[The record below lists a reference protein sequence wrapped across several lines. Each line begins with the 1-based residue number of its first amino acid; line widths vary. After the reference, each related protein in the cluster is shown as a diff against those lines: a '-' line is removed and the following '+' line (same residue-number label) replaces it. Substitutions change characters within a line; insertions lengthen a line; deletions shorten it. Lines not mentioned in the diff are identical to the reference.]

1 MNRFHS
7 KFHRKNHHTNPDPN
21 NPDAGHD
28 PIASQ
33 NAPFQGD
40 FFLNGSL
47 SASGG
52 FTIPSLSLPS
62 ITDFGGFIR
71 LEEGATNFVN
81 SSQTQLS
88 SIILLTTQST
98 SAVNNGTIGTPFVAS
113 RTVSSGFT
121 VSSTSVNDRSLI
133 GWFMIQK
140 Q

>member
-7 KFHRKNHHTNPDPN
+7 KFHRKNHHTNTDPN

-33 NAPFQGD
+33 DAPFQGD

-47 SASGG
+47 SASAGI
-52 FTIPSLSLPS
+52 TLSEFHLPTFS
-62 ITDFGGFIR
+62 NAGGFIR
-71 LEEGATNFVN
+71 LQNNATNTV
-81 SSQTQLS
+81 STTQAQAS
-88 SIILLTTQST
+88 SIILLTTQSP
-98 SAVNNGTIGTPFVAS
+98 SAVNNGNIGTPFVAS

-133 GWFMIQK
+133 GWFIVQA
-140 Q
+140 